1 MRNEVFSTMKNLL
14 FDARMAGPTKDADFI
29 ENALAHANAL
39 SKMIANDPMLFN
51 DCNVTVMQ

>member
-1 MRNEVFSTMKNLL
+1 MNEIFPTMKNLL

-51 DCNVTVMQ
+51 GCKVTVMQ